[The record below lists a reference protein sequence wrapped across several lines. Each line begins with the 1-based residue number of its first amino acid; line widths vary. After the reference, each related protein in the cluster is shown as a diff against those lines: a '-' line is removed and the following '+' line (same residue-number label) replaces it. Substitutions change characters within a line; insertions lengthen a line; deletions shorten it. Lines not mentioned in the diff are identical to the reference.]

1 MKTRQRAGFG
11 RVCQVKIQDK
21 FRSMSKFRCKDPRG
35 FFVSAFVTSP
45 ADKVK
50 EFAGTT
56 SVVNLGIEDFGNFE
70 FGFVVNC
77 NRRRWGL
84 NSIGNW
90 VRSCWFQ
97 HRDVEYRVYS
107 AETVRKS

>member
-11 RVCQVKIQDK
+11 RVCQVKIRDK
-21 FRSMSKFRCKDPRG
+21 FRSISKFGCKDPRG

-50 EFAGTT
+50 EFSGTS

-70 FGFVVNC
+70 FGFVADC
-77 NRRRWGL
+77 NWRRWGL
-84 NSIGNW
+84 DSIRDQIGG
-90 VRSCWFQ
+90 CWFQ
-97 HRDVEYRVYS
+97 H
-107 AETVRKS
+107 